1 MKIYRLAQKKK
12 KKCKNRASPLCG
24 QKKSLIIGS
33 A

>member
-1 MKIYRLAQKKK
+1 MKIYRLAQKK

-24 QKKSLIIGS
+24 KKKSLIIGS